1 MWEAAGPCGGVRLGG
16 VGPRRPC
23 ASRGRRHWRAA
34 GRLPSATPVGHA
46 REPPP
51 HAPVLQAAAG
61 CDIVMLDN
69 YTPAALVEDA
79 RALKHAYPHVLVEAS
94 GVRNGAP
101 CGGHAERR

>member
-1 MWEAAGPCGGVRLGG
+1 
-16 VGPRRPC
+16 
-23 ASRGRRHWRAA
+23 
-34 GRLPSATPVGHA
+34 
-46 REPPP
+46 
-51 HAPVLQAAAG
+51 
-61 CDIVMLDN
+61 MLDN